1 MKTHIAV
8 GFCLI
13 LMLGSS
19 AALCAARHPPTGPSR
34 ASVHAAARQI
44 AGARSG
50 ALHSG
55 SRHAAMHRALRR
67 RSTHPYK
74 SVPVYN
80 SQNYPPKLYGTT
92 THRPSSFAPHVHSG
106 TIRPPAP

>member
-1 MKTHIAV
+1 MKTHIAIALCV
-8 GFCLI
+8 I

-19 AALCAARHPPTGPSR
+19 DALCATKHPPVGPSR
-34 ASVHAAARQI
+34 ASTHAAARQV

-55 SRHAAMHRALRR
+55 SRHTAMHRALRQ

-74 SVPVYN
+74 SVRVYN
-80 SQNYPPKLYGTT
+80 SQNYQPKLYGTT
-92 THRPSSFAPHVHSG
+92 SHRPSSFAPHVYRG